1 MKNTKLVAV
10 VATGLGLA
18 LTVSACGS
26 ATSPGASGTPAASTG
41 AAAGTP
47 VKGGTLRLLSG
58 TQTEHWDPQR
68 TYVGAQIEL
77 GNSLPAPDHGH
88 RQARHRAG
96 RSWRTP
102 RPTPARC
109 PDGGKTCLTSRTA
122 RGRTARP
129 SPATMARHCAPTRS
143 TSSPAAR
150 TTSASSTS
158 RPRGRFR
165 RSTPAPTRDRPDL
178 YDGRHVLR
186 QHHHL
191 QAQAARG

>member
-68 TYVGAQIEL
+68 L
-77 GNSLPAPDHGH
+77 SLIHI
-88 RQARHRAG
+88 
-96 RSWRTP
+96 
-102 RPTPARC
+102 
-109 PDGGKTCLTSRTA
+109 
-122 RGRTARP
+122 
-129 SPATMARHCAPTRS
+129 
-143 TSSPAAR
+143 
-150 TTSASSTS
+150 
-158 RPRGRFR
+158 
-165 RSTPAPTRDRPDL
+165 
-178 YDGRHVLR
+178 
-186 QHHHL
+186 
-191 QAQAARG
+191 